1 MALSREITAQIKD
14 LLEKNPQGLSITDIV
29 KSISINRNTAGR
41 YLESLLVSGQVEM
54 RHFGMAKIYSLSER
68 LPLSSVLSISSECVM
83 QLDSSLRIIYI
94 NAPLERLLG
103 VANKE
108 ILGKNIEYTVIPRIL
123 DDAYPRVVSRLREGV
138 SGSEYH
144 GELDIPS
151 LERIFLCR
159 IVPIVNADGQKGVS
173 ALLED
178 ITSRKHDEERLR
190 KSETQY
196 RVLAEASRDL
206 IFLISRD
213 DTIEYVNSFA
223 AAFLG
228 RRVDELV
235 GRPRHAFIPEK
246 ISRIQREQLEQ
257 VFRTGMMIRSE
268 GPLSRDNVPRWFDH
282 VLVPLTDRNGV
293 VQSVLGISRDI
304 TERKH
309 AEEALFS
316 SRQMLQLVLD
326 TVPARVFWKDR
337 NLVFLGCNRT
347 LALDAGFK
355 EPAEVIGKTDY
366 ELASSATADR
376 YRSDDREV
384 METGKP
390 KLNFEEPQIRQDGSR
405 AWLRTSKAP
414 LRDRDGN
421 VIGVLGTYEDI
432 TESRRAEKALQE
444 SEKRLRSLLGAAPAG
459 IGIVRDRIFQEVND
473 RFLEMTGYLPHEIIG
488 KSARI
493 LYPTTE
499 DFEHVGKE
507 KYRQME
513 ERGSGIVETPWRRKD
528 GAVITVLLSSTYLDP
543 EDPGAGLTFAALDI
557 TAEKKMQADLRE
569 REQQYRFIVDNSLDI
584 ITRQTPTCV
593 CTYVSPSVTPILGYS
608 VEESIGFSLLAL
620 VHPGDI
626 SRVQEELHAI
636 IGNGSSNATT
646 MFRFRHRDGRYLWFE
661 SMINVIRNERTGEV
675 REFLSISREIT
686 ARKQSEETAR
696 RRDRVLHAFG
706 AASGYLLTGRI
717 RNPLPRVLATMGE
730 AVDADAAYIYQDHQD
745 PANGTHIA
753 ERKVRWT
760 KDPARDPGHSRDCR
774 NLFPVQWSERL
785 ASGTWIA
792 GPRDRFAP
800 SDREMMDLMGIQSI
814 LIVPI
819 HVTGAYW
826 GFIGCSD
833 LHAEHDWAD
842 AEIEILMTLAA
853 TIGLVLERR
862 DLEVISG

>member
-68 LPLSSVLSISSECVM
+68 LPVSSVLSISSECVM
-83 QLDSSLRIIYI
+83 QLDSSLRIIYL

-103 VANKE
+103 VTCKE
-108 ILGKNIEYTVIPRIL
+108 VLGKNIEYTVIPQVL
-123 DDAYPRVVSRLREGV
+123 DTAYPRVLSRLREGAA
-138 SGSEYH
+138 GAEYH
-144 GELDIPS
+144 GELEVPA
-151 LERIFLCR
+151 LRRIFLCR
-159 IVPIVNADGQKGVS
+159 VVPIVNADGQKGVS

-178 ITSRKHDEERLR
+178 ITSRKQDEERLR
-190 KSETQY
+190 RSENQY
-196 RVLAEASRDL
+196 RILAEASHDL
-206 IFLISRD
+206 IFVIGRD

-228 RRVDELV
+228 NRVDELV
-235 GRPRHAFIPEK
+235 GKPRHAFIPEK
-246 ISRIQREQLEQ
+246 VSRIQREQLER

-282 VLVPLTDRNGV
+282 SFVPITDRNGIV
-293 VQSVLGISRDI
+293 LSVLGISRDI

-309 AEEALFS
+309 AEEELFS

-326 TVPARVFWKDR
+326 TVPARVFWKDK

-347 LALDAGFK
+347 LAIDAGCK
-355 EPAEVIGKTDY
+355 EPAEIIGKTDY
-366 ELASSATADR
+366 ELPSLATADQ

-384 METGKP
+384 METGRP
-390 KLNFEEPQIRQDGSR
+390 KLNFEEPQIRKDGSQ

-421 VIGVLGTYEDI
+421 VIGILGTYEDI
-432 TESRRAEKALQE
+432 TESRQAEKALRE

-459 IGIVRDRIFQEVND
+459 IGIVRDRIFLEVND
-473 RFLEMTGYLPHEIIG
+473 RFSEITGYLPHEIIG

-493 LYPTTE
+493 LYPTAE
-499 DFEHVGKE
+499 DFEYVGKE

-513 ERGSGIVETPWRRKD
+513 ERGSGIVETRWRRKD
-528 GAVITVLLSSTYLDP
+528 GTIITILLSSTYLDP
-543 EDPGAGLTFAALDI
+543 EDPGSGLTFAALDI
-557 TAEKKMQADLRE
+557 TAQKKTQADLRE
-569 REQQYRFIVDNSLDI
+569 RERQYRFIVDNSLDI
-584 ITRQTPTCV
+584 ITLLTPTCI
-593 CTYVSPSVTPILGYS
+593 CTYVSPSVSPILGYS
-608 VEESIGFSLLAL
+608 IEESVGFSLLAL

-626 SRVQEELHAI
+626 ARVQEELHAI
-636 IGNGSSNATT
+636 VGNNTSNATT
-646 MFRFRHRDGRYLWFE
+646 MFRFRHKDGRYLWFE
-661 SMINVIRNERTGEV
+661 SMINVIRDEKTGEIG
-675 REFLSISREIT
+675 EFLSISRDIT
-686 ARKQSEETAR
+686 ARIQSEETAR

-706 AASGYLLTGRI
+706 TASGFLLTGRI
-717 RNPLPRVLATMGE
+717 KNPLPRVLATMGE
-730 AVDADAAYIYQDHQD
+730 AVDADVAYIYQDHQD

-760 KDPARDPGHSRDCR
+760 KDPARDPGYNRDCSS
-774 NLFPVQWSERL
+774 LFPVQWSERL

-792 GPRDRFAP
+792 GPRSRFDLP
-800 SDREMMDLMGIQSI
+800 DREMMILMGIQSI

-819 HVTGAYW
+819 HLKGSYW
-826 GFIGCSD
+826 GFIGCSI
-833 LHAEHDWAD
+833 LHAEHNWAD

-853 TIGLVLERR
+853 TIGLVLERQGF
-862 DLEVISG
+862 EGISG